1 MNATQTRY
9 YYEMLNRNR
18 MFIYKKDGRT
28 VCLITFYIGDAID
41 EKRFIRYDMWKVVE
55 DNHSGK
61 VCFID
66 HLLTDKN
73 PDNPALSYRIWRDF
87 KRYIKSHFKNVVVI
101 RWNRYK
107 NDSVKTYTEALD
119 EKRVSVTVS

>member
-41 EKRFIRYDMWKVVE
+41 ERKFVRYNMWKVME
-55 DNHSGK
+55 DNYGGK

-66 HLLTDKN
+66 HLLTDKH
-73 PDNPALSYRIWRDF
+73 PDNPKLSYRIWAGF
-87 KRYIKSHFKNVVVI
+87 KRYIRKNFEQCKII
-101 RWNRYK
+101 RWNRWK
-107 NDSVKTYTEALD
+107 NDSVKTYEEALD
-119 EKRVSVTVS
+119 ERISVTIS

>member
-1 MNATQTRY
+1 MTATQKRY
-9 YYEMLNRNR
+9 YYEMLNRQR

-41 EKRFIRYDMWKVVE
+41 ERKFVRYNMWKVME
-55 DNHSGK
+55 DNYDGR
-61 VCFID
+61 VLFID

-87 KRYIKSHFKNVVVI
+87 KRYIKRNFKNVSVI
-101 RWNRYK
+101 RWNRWK
-107 NDSVKTYTEALD
+107 NDSVKTYEEALD
-119 EKRVSVTVS
+119 ERIPATVS